1 MEKTSKEKWIDK
13 VMDSTAG
20 LQKAMPQ
27 DGLFHSI
34 EEKVSNTVSYART
47 VPLRTVSLAA
57 ASIVLLVAVNLYML
71 SNDTQKSNITEQSRV
86 ETVVEYY
93 GLNDNGIN
101 I

>member
-1 MEKTSKEKWIDK
+1 MEKTSKDKWIDK
-13 VMDSTAG
+13 VMESTANM
-20 LQKAMPQ
+20 QQAVPQ
-27 DGLFHSI
+27 DSLFYKI
-34 EEKVSNTVSYART
+34 EQKVSNTVSYART

-71 SNDTQKSNITEQSRV
+71 RNDTQKSNVNEQSGV
-86 ETVVEYY
+86 ETIVEYY